1 MKSGIVKGVQTMKKY
16 HSIGFLLF
24 LIGLCLFVI
33 SCGKETTPE
42 GEIDKM
48 VEENQIKEEPKMDIQ
63 KQAFGQM
70 PDGQKVDLYV
80 LTNGKGLSAK
90 IMTYGAT
97 LVSLGVP
104 DRNGD
109 IDDITLGCDS
119 LEGYMTASP
128 YFGSTVG
135 RYANRIAK
143 GKFTLEGV
151 EYTLATNNEENHL
164 HGGIKGF
171 DKVLWQAE
179 PFREEKMVGVKFVY
193 FSKDGEEGYPGNLA
207 CTMTYMMN
215 DKNELN
221 IIYEAETDKA
231 TPVNLTH
238 HSYFNLAGQ
247 GEGNIL
253 SHELLLDAN
262 KYTPVD
268 AGLIPTGEIRDVAD
282 SPMDFT
288 TPHTIGERIDQVEGG
303 YDHNFVLRSGGG
315 ALALA
320 ARVYEPKTGRI
331 MEIYTT
337 EPGIQFYSGNFLDG
351 TITGKAGTVYKQHY
365 GFCLEPQH
373 FPDSPNRP
381 NFPSA
386 ILEPGA
392 KYLSRITLKFSVNS
406 GTGYPFTN

>member
-1 MKSGIVKGVQTMKKY
+1 MKK
-16 HSIGFLLF
+16 HQSIGVLFLL
-24 LIGLCLFVI
+24 LGMCLMI
-33 SCGKETTPE
+33 LSCGKKTTPE
-42 GEIDKM
+42 GDMEKM
-48 VEENQIKEEPKMDIQ
+48 AEENQMKEGSKMDIQ
-63 KQAFGQM
+63 KLDFGEM

-80 LTNGKGLSAK
+80 LTNGKGLSAQ

-104 DRNGD
+104 DRKGD

-119 LEGYMTASP
+119 LEGYMAASP

-143 GKFTLEGV
+143 GRFTLEGV
-151 EYTLATNNEENHL
+151 EYTLATNNGENHL
-164 HGGIKGF
+164 HGGTKGF

-179 PFREEKMVGVKFVY
+179 PFKEEGMIGVKFVY

-207 CTMTYMMN
+207 CRVTYRMTGN
-215 DKNELN
+215 NELS
-221 IIYEAETDKA
+221 IVYEAETDKA

-247 GEGNIL
+247 GEGDVL
-253 SHELLLDAN
+253 SHELMLVAD

-268 AGLIPTGEIRDVAD
+268 AGLIPTGEILDVAS
-282 SPMDFT
+282 SPMDFRS
-288 TPHTIGERIDQVEGG
+288 PHAIGERIDQVEGG

-320 ARVYEPKTGRI
+320 ARVYEPKTGRV
-331 MEIYTT
+331 MEIHTT

-351 TITGKAGTVYKQHY
+351 TITGKKGKIYEQHY

-373 FPDSPNRP
+373 FPDSPNKAD
-381 NFPSA
+381 FPST
-386 ILEPGA
+386 ILQPGA
-392 KYLSRITLKFSVNS
+392 KYFSRTTFKFLIR
-406 GTGYPFTN
+406 

>member
-1 MKSGIVKGVQTMKKY
+1 MPKLGKVKGVSMAKKY
-16 HSIGFLLF
+16 CFICIFF
-24 LIGLCLFVI
+24 LIGFSVMLI
-33 SCGKETTPE
+33 SCGEKSSEE
-42 GEIDKM
+42 ADQM
-48 VEENQIKEEPKMDIQ
+48 AEENQMKEGAIMAIQ
-63 KQAFGQM
+63 KQDFGQL
-70 PDGQKVDLYV
+70 PDGQNVDLYV
-80 LTNGKGLSAK
+80 LTNGKGMLAK

-109 IDDITLGCDS
+109 IADITLGCDT
-119 LEGYMTASP
+119 LEGYMAASP

-143 GKFTLEGV
+143 GKFTLDGV
-151 EYTLATNNEENHL
+151 DYTLATNNGENHL

-179 PFREEKMVGVKFVY
+179 PFKEEKAVGVKFVY

-207 CTMTYMMN
+207 CTVTYRMTE
-215 DKNELN
+215 DNELK
-221 IIYEAETDKA
+221 ITYEAETDKA

-247 GEGNIL
+247 GDGDIL
-253 SHELLLDAN
+253 FHELMLEAD

-288 TPHTIGERIDQVEGG
+288 NPHAIGERIGQVEGG

-315 ALALA
+315 GSLALA
-320 ARVYEPKTGRI
+320 ARVYEPERGRV
-331 MEIYTT
+331 MEIFTT

-351 TITGKAGTVYKQHY
+351 TITGKAGKVYNQHY

-373 FPDSPNRP
+373 FPDSPNKP
-381 NFPSA
+381 NFPST
-386 ILEPGA
+386 ILQPSA
-392 KYLSRITLKFSVNS
+392 KYLSITLFKFSAR
-406 GTGYPFTN
+406 

>member
-1 MKSGIVKGVQTMKKY
+1 MKRRN
-16 HSIGFLLF
+16 HSARFIFF
-24 LIGLCLFVI
+24 LISLSLLHI
-33 SCGKETTPE
+33 SCGEKKTPE
-42 GEIDKM
+42 GEMDQMAEK
-48 VEENQIKEEPKMDIQ
+48 NQMKEEPKMDIQ
-63 KQAFGQM
+63 KQAFGQL
-70 PDGQKVDLYV
+70 PDGQQVDLYA
-80 LTNGKGLSAK
+80 LTNGKGLMAK

-109 IDDITLGCDS
+109 VADITLGCDS
-119 LEGYMTASP
+119 IEGYIAASP

-143 GKFTLEGV
+143 GKFTLEGE
-151 EYTLATNNEENHL
+151 EYTLATNNGENHL
-164 HGGIKGF
+164 HGGNKGF

-179 PFREEKMVGVKFVY
+179 PFKEEGMVGVKFVY

-207 CTMTYMMN
+207 CTVTYMITEN
-215 DKNELN
+215 NELN

-247 GEGNIL
+247 GEGDIL
-253 SHELLLDAN
+253 SHELMLVAD

-268 AGLIPTGEIRDVAD
+268 AGLIPTGEIREVFD
-282 SPMDFT
+282 SPMDFS
-288 TPHTIGERIDQVEGG
+288 TPHVIGERIDQVEGG
-303 YDHNFVLRSGGG
+303 YDHNYVLMSGGG
-315 ALALA
+315 ALAFA

-331 MEIYTT
+331 MEIHTT

-351 TITGKAGTVYKQHY
+351 TITGKADKVYRQHY

-373 FPDSPNRP
+373 FPDSPNKP
-381 NFPSA
+381 NFPST
-386 ILEPGA
+386 ILQPGA
-392 KYLSRITLKFSVNS
+392 KYLSRTTFKFSAR
-406 GTGYPFTN
+406 